1 MKKIAMA
8 SLNALFAK
16 IAADKKLYLP
26 IEKAGKVDFYEWSE
40 GETVRLDALKTVKSA
55 KDVFFP
61 QVENLLKFRVEG
73 KSIEI
78 NQAPLCE
85 DDFVI
90 FGVRG
95 CDAKSFEILDR
106 VFLVDP
112 RDEFYASRRARGIV
126 VTLACGE
133 PEETCFCKVF
143 GVDCTEPE
151 TAAEGLVDVA
161 AWFVEDTLYLK
172 AVTEKGTALLEAV
185 KDVLTEAENT
195 DEAKVEA
202 QKETVRAIVEK
213 LPYTHLSL
221 EGWNGD
227 ALMEKFNSPV
237 WEELYHPCLACGTCT
252 FVCPTCQCYDIKD
265 YDTGHGIQRY
275 RCWDSCM
282 YSDFTMMAHG
292 NNRNSQMQRFRQ
304 RFMHKLVYFPAN
316 NDGMYSCVGCGRCVE
331 KCPSSLNIVKVIK
344 AFEKQGGAKE

>member
-26 IEKAGKVDFYEWSE
+26 IEKAGKVDFYEWNE
-40 GETVRLDALKTVKSA
+40 GENVRLDVLKTVKSA

-85 DDFVI
+85 EDFVI

-112 RDEFYASRRARGIV
+112 RDEFYASRRAHGIV

-133 PEETCFCKVF
+133 PEESCFCTNF
-143 GVDCTEPE
+143 GVNPANPGGDV
-151 TAAEGLVDVA
+151 TAWIVGEEMFLQAN
-161 AWFVEDTLYLK
+161 
-172 AVTEKGTALLEAV
+172 TEKGEKLI
-185 KDVLTEAENT
+185 AEL
-195 DEAKVEA
+195 DEADKKAAEDEQA
-202 QKETVRAIVEK
+202 RISEIVEK
-213 LPYTHLSL
+213 LPLNGLNL
-221 EGWNGD
+221 EGFDGEH
-227 ALMEKFNSPV
+227 LMEKFNDPK
-237 WEELYHPCLACGTCT
+237 WEGLSRACLGCGTCT
-252 FVCPTCQCYDIKD
+252 FVCPTCQCYDIRDFDNGKSV
-265 YDTGHGIQRY
+265 TRY

-282 YSDFTMMAHG
+282 YSDFTLMAAE
-292 NNRNSQMQRFRQ
+292 NSRHTQLQRYRQ

-316 NDGMYSCVGCGRCVE
+316 NEGVYSCVGCGRCVE
-331 KCPSSLNIVKVIK
+331 KCPQGLNIVRVIK
-344 AFEKQGGAKE
+344 ALGVNEK

>member
-26 IEKAGKVDFYEWSE
+26 IEKAGKVDFYEWNE

-85 DDFVI
+85 EDFVV

-112 RDEFYASRRARGIV
+112 RDEFYASRRAHGIV

-133 PEETCFCKVF
+133 PEESCFCTNF
-143 GVDCTEPE
+143 GVNPANPGGDVTAWIVGEE
-151 TAAEGLVDVA
+151 MYLQANSEKGEKLIAELDEADAKAAE
-161 AWFVEDTLYLK
+161 
-172 AVTEKGTALLEAV
+172 
-185 KDVLTEAENT
+185 
-195 DEAKVEA
+195 DEQA
-202 QKETVRAIVEK
+202 RISGIVEK
-213 LPYTHLSL
+213 LPLNNLNL
-221 EGWNGD
+221 EGFDG
-227 ALMEKFNSPV
+227 AHLMEKFNDPR
-237 WEELYHPCLACGTCT
+237 WEGLSRACLGCGTCT
-252 FVCPTCQCYDIKD
+252 FVCPTCQCYDIRDFDNGKSV
-265 YDTGHGIQRY
+265 TRY

-282 YSDFTMMAHG
+282 YSDFTLMAAE
-292 NNRNSQMQRFRQ
+292 NSRHTQLQRYRQ

-316 NDGMYSCVGCGRCVE
+316 NEGVYSCVGCGRCVE
-331 KCPSSLNIVKVIK
+331 KCPQGLNIVRVIK
-344 AFEKQGGAKE
+344 ALGVNEK

>member
-8 SLNALFAK
+8 SLNALFAR

-26 IEKAGKVDFYEWSE
+26 IEKAGKVDFYEWNE

-85 DDFVI
+85 EDFVI

-112 RDEFYASRRARGIV
+112 RDEFYASRRAHGIV

-133 PEETCFCKVF
+133 PEESCFCTNF
-143 GVDCTEPE
+143 GVNPANPGGDV
-151 TAAEGLVDVA
+151 TAWIVGEEMFLQAN
-161 AWFVEDTLYLK
+161 
-172 AVTEKGTALLEAV
+172 TEKGEKLI
-185 KDVLTEAENT
+185 AEL
-195 DEAKVEA
+195 DEADKKAAEDEQARISEIA
-202 QKETVRAIVEK
+202 QK
-213 LPYTHLSL
+213 LPLNGLNL
-221 EGWNGD
+221 EGFDGEH
-227 ALMEKFNSPV
+227 LMEKFNDPK
-237 WEELYHPCLACGTCT
+237 WEGLSRACLGCGTCT
-252 FVCPTCQCYDIKD
+252 FVCPTCQCYDIRDFDNGKSV
-265 YDTGHGIQRY
+265 TRY

-282 YSDFTMMAHG
+282 YSDFTLMAAE
-292 NNRNSQMQRFRQ
+292 NSRHTQLQRYRQ

-316 NDGMYSCVGCGRCVE
+316 NEGVYSCVGCGRCVE
-331 KCPSSLNIVKVIK
+331 KCPQGLNIVRVIK
-344 AFEKQGGAKE
+344 ALGVNEK

>member
-8 SLNALFAK
+8 SLNALFAR

-85 DDFVI
+85 EDFVI

-95 CDAKSFEILDR
+95 CDARSFEILDR

-112 RDEFYASRRARGIV
+112 RDEFYASRRAHGIV

-133 PEETCFCKVF
+133 PEESCFCTNF
-143 GVDCTEPE
+143 GVNPANPGGDV
-151 TAAEGLVDVA
+151 TAWIVGEEMFLQAN
-161 AWFVEDTLYLK
+161 
-172 AVTEKGTALLEAV
+172 TEKGEKLI
-185 KDVLTEAENT
+185 AEL
-195 DEAKVEA
+195 DEADAKAAEDEQARISEIA
-202 QKETVRAIVEK
+202 QK
-213 LPYTHLSL
+213 LPLNGLNL
-221 EGWNGD
+221 EGFDGEH
-227 ALMEKFNSPV
+227 LMEKFNDPK
-237 WEELYHPCLACGTCT
+237 WESLSRACLGCGTCT
-252 FVCPTCQCYDIKD
+252 FVCPTCQCYDIRDFDNGKSV
-265 YDTGHGIQRY
+265 TRY

-282 YSDFTMMAHG
+282 YSDFTLMAAE
-292 NNRNSQMQRFRQ
+292 NSRHTQLQRYRQ

-316 NDGMYSCVGCGRCVE
+316 NEGVYSCVGCGRCVE
-331 KCPSSLNIVKVIK
+331 KCPQGLNIVRVIK
-344 AFEKQGGAKE
+344 ALGVNEK

>member
-8 SLNALFAK
+8 SLNALFAR

-40 GETVRLDALKTVKSA
+40 GENVRLDALKTVKSA

-85 DDFVI
+85 EDFVI

-112 RDEFYASRRARGIV
+112 RDEFYASRRAHGIV

-133 PEETCFCKVF
+133 PEESCFCTNF
-143 GVDCTEPE
+143 GVNPANPGGDV
-151 TAAEGLVDVA
+151 TAWIVGEEMFLQAN
-161 AWFVEDTLYLK
+161 
-172 AVTEKGTALLEAV
+172 TEKGEKLI
-185 KDVLTEAENT
+185 AEL
-195 DEAKVEA
+195 DEADKKAAEDEQA
-202 QKETVRAIVEK
+202 RISEIVKK
-213 LPYTHLSL
+213 LPLNGLNL
-221 EGWNGD
+221 EGFDGEH
-227 ALMEKFNSPV
+227 LMEKFNDPK
-237 WEELYHPCLACGTCT
+237 WESLSRACLGCGTCT
-252 FVCPTCQCYDIKD
+252 FVCPTCQCYDIRDFDNGKSV
-265 YDTGHGIQRY
+265 TRY

-282 YSDFTMMAHG
+282 YSDFTLMAAE
-292 NNRNSQMQRFRQ
+292 NSRHTQLQRYRQ

-316 NDGMYSCVGCGRCVE
+316 NEGVYSCVGCGRCVE
-331 KCPSSLNIVKVIK
+331 KCPQGLNIVRVIK
-344 AFEKQGGAKE
+344 ALGVNEK

>member
-8 SLNALFAK
+8 SLNALFER

-26 IEKAGKVDFYEWSE
+26 IEKAGQVDFYEWNE

-85 DDFVI
+85 EDFVI

-112 RDEFYASRRARGIV
+112 RDEFYASRRAHGIV

-133 PEETCFCKVF
+133 PEESCFCTNF
-143 GVDCTEPE
+143 GVNPANPGGDV
-151 TAAEGLVDVA
+151 TAWIVGEEMFLQAN
-161 AWFVEDTLYLK
+161 
-172 AVTEKGTALLEAV
+172 TEKGEKLI
-185 KDVLTEAENT
+185 AEL
-195 DEAKVEA
+195 DEADKKAAEDEQARISEIA
-202 QKETVRAIVEK
+202 QK
-213 LPYTHLSL
+213 LPLNGLNL
-221 EGWNGD
+221 EGFDG
-227 ALMEKFNSPV
+227 AHLMEKFNDPK
-237 WEELYHPCLACGTCT
+237 WEGLSRACLGCGTCT
-252 FVCPTCQCYDIKD
+252 FVCPTCQCYDIRDFDNGKSV
-265 YDTGHGIQRY
+265 TRY

-282 YSDFTMMAHG
+282 YSDFTLMAAE
-292 NNRNSQMQRFRQ
+292 NSRHTQLQRYRQ

-316 NDGMYSCVGCGRCVE
+316 NEGVYSCVGCGRCVE
-331 KCPSSLNIVKVIK
+331 KCPQGLNIVRVIK
-344 AFEKQGGAKE
+344 ALGVNEK

>member
-8 SLNALFAK
+8 SLNALFAQ

-26 IEKAGKVDFYEWSE
+26 IEKAGKVDFYEWNE

-85 DDFVI
+85 EDFVI

-112 RDEFYASRRARGIV
+112 RDEFYASRRAHGIV

-133 PEETCFCKVF
+133 PEESCFCTNF
-143 GVDCTEPE
+143 GVNPANPGGDV
-151 TAAEGLVDVA
+151 TAWIVGEEMFLQAN
-161 AWFVEDTLYLK
+161 
-172 AVTEKGTALLEAV
+172 TEKGEKLI
-185 KDVLTEAENT
+185 AEL
-195 DEAKVEA
+195 DEADKKAAEDEQARISEIA
-202 QKETVRAIVEK
+202 QK
-213 LPYTHLSL
+213 LPLNGLNL
-221 EGWNGD
+221 EGFDGEH
-227 ALMEKFNSPV
+227 LMEKFNDPK
-237 WEELYHPCLACGTCT
+237 WEGLSRACLGCGTCT
-252 FVCPTCQCYDIKD
+252 FVCPTCQCYDIRDFDNGKSV
-265 YDTGHGIQRY
+265 TRY

-282 YSDFTMMAHG
+282 YSDFTLMAAE
-292 NNRNSQMQRFRQ
+292 NSRHTQLQRYRQ

-316 NDGMYSCVGCGRCVE
+316 NEGVYSCVGCGRCVE
-331 KCPSSLNIVKVIK
+331 KCPQGLNIVRVIK
-344 AFEKQGGAKE
+344 ALGVNEK

>member
-26 IEKAGKVDFYEWSE
+26 IEKAGKVDFYEWNE
-40 GETVRLDALKTVKSA
+40 GESVRLDALKTVKSA

-85 DDFVI
+85 EDFVI

-112 RDEFYASRRARGIV
+112 RDEFYASRRAHGIV

-133 PEETCFCKVF
+133 PEESCFCTNF
-143 GVDCTEPE
+143 GVNPANPGGDV
-151 TAAEGLVDVA
+151 TAWIVGEEMFLQANS
-161 AWFVEDTLYLK
+161 
-172 AVTEKGTALLEAV
+172 EKGKKLI
-185 KDVLTEAENT
+185 AEL
-195 DEAKVEA
+195 DEADAKASEDEQA
-202 QKETVRAIVEK
+202 RISEIVKK
-213 LPYTHLSL
+213 LPLNGLNL
-221 EGWNGD
+221 EGFDGEH
-227 ALMEKFNSPV
+227 LMEKFNDPK
-237 WEELYHPCLACGTCT
+237 WESLSRACLGCGTCT
-252 FVCPTCQCYDIKD
+252 FVCPTCQCYDIRDFDNGKSV
-265 YDTGHGIQRY
+265 TRY

-282 YSDFTMMAHG
+282 YSDFTLMAAE
-292 NNRNSQMQRFRQ
+292 NSRHTQLQRYRQ

-316 NDGMYSCVGCGRCVE
+316 NEGVYSCVGCGRCVE
-331 KCPSSLNIVKVIK
+331 KCPQGLNIVRVIK
-344 AFEKQGGAKE
+344 ALGVNEK

>member
-8 SLNALFAK
+8 SLNALFAR

-26 IEKAGKVDFYEWSE
+26 IEKAGKVDFYEWNE

-85 DDFVI
+85 EDFVI

-112 RDEFYASRRARGIV
+112 RDEFYASRRAHGIV

-133 PEETCFCKVF
+133 PEESCFCTNF
-143 GVDCTEPE
+143 GVNPANPGGDV
-151 TAAEGLVDVA
+151 TAWIVGEEMFLQAN
-161 AWFVEDTLYLK
+161 
-172 AVTEKGTALLEAV
+172 TEKGEKLI
-185 KDVLTEAENT
+185 AEL
-195 DEAKVEA
+195 DEADKKAAEDEQA
-202 QKETVRAIVEK
+202 RISEIVKK
-213 LPYTHLSL
+213 LPLNGLNL
-221 EGWNGD
+221 EGFDGEH
-227 ALMEKFNSPV
+227 LMEKFNDPK
-237 WEELYHPCLACGTCT
+237 WEGLSRACLGCGTCT
-252 FVCPTCQCYDIKD
+252 FVCPTCQCYDIRDFDNGKSV
-265 YDTGHGIQRY
+265 TRY

-282 YSDFTMMAHG
+282 YSDFTLMAAE
-292 NNRNSQMQRFRQ
+292 NSRHTQLQRYRQ

-316 NDGMYSCVGCGRCVE
+316 NEGVYSCVGCGRCVE
-331 KCPSSLNIVKVIK
+331 KCP
-344 AFEKQGGAKE
+344 

>member
-8 SLNALFAK
+8 SLNALFAQ

-26 IEKAGKVDFYEWSE
+26 IEKAGKVDFYEWNE

-85 DDFVI
+85 EDFVI

-112 RDEFYASRRARGIV
+112 RDEFYASRRAHGIV

-133 PEETCFCKVF
+133 PEESCFCTNF
-143 GVDCTEPE
+143 GVNPANPGGDV
-151 TAAEGLVDVA
+151 TAWIVGEEMFLQAN
-161 AWFVEDTLYLK
+161 
-172 AVTEKGTALLEAV
+172 TEKGEKLI
-185 KDVLTEAENT
+185 AEL
-195 DEAKVEA
+195 DEADAKAAEDEQARISEIA
-202 QKETVRAIVEK
+202 QK
-213 LPYTHLSL
+213 LPLNGLNL
-221 EGWNGD
+221 EGFDG
-227 ALMEKFNSPV
+227 AHLMEKFNDPK
-237 WEELYHPCLACGTCT
+237 WEGLSRACLGCGTCT
-252 FVCPTCQCYDIKD
+252 FVCPTCQCYDIRDFDNGKSV
-265 YDTGHGIQRY
+265 TRY

-282 YSDFTMMAHG
+282 YSDFTLMAAE
-292 NNRNSQMQRFRQ
+292 NSRHTQLQRYRQ

-316 NDGMYSCVGCGRCVE
+316 NEGVYSCVGCGRCVE
-331 KCPSSLNIVKVIK
+331 KCPQGLNIVRVIK
-344 AFEKQGGAKE
+344 ALGVNEK

>member
-8 SLNALFAK
+8 SLNALFAR

-26 IEKAGKVDFYEWSE
+26 IEKAGKVDFYEWNE

-85 DDFVI
+85 EDFVI

-112 RDEFYASRRARGIV
+112 RDEFYASRRAHGIV

-133 PEETCFCKVF
+133 PEESCFCTNF
-143 GVDCTEPE
+143 GVNPANPGGDV
-151 TAAEGLVDVA
+151 TAWIVGEEMFLQAN
-161 AWFVEDTLYLK
+161 
-172 AVTEKGTALLEAV
+172 TEKGEKLI
-185 KDVLTEAENT
+185 AEL
-195 DEAKVEA
+195 DEADKKAAEDEQA
-202 QKETVRAIVEK
+202 RISEIVKK
-213 LPYTHLSL
+213 LPLNGLNL
-221 EGWNGD
+221 EGFDGEH
-227 ALMEKFNSPV
+227 LMEKFNDPR
-237 WEELYHPCLACGTCT
+237 WEGLSRACLGCGTCT
-252 FVCPTCQCYDIKD
+252 FVCPICQCYDIRDFDNGKSV
-265 YDTGHGIQRY
+265 TRY

-282 YSDFTMMAHG
+282 YSDFTLMAAE
-292 NNRNSQMQRFRQ
+292 NSRHTQLQRYRQ

-316 NDGMYSCVGCGRCVE
+316 NEGVYSCVGCGRCVE
-331 KCPSSLNIVKVIK
+331 KCPQGLNIVRVIK
-344 AFEKQGGAKE
+344 ALGVNEK

>member
-8 SLNALFAK
+8 SLNALFAR

-26 IEKAGKVDFYEWSE
+26 IEKAGKVDFYEWNE

-85 DDFVI
+85 EDFVI

-112 RDEFYASRRARGIV
+112 RDEFYASRRAHGIV

-133 PEETCFCKVF
+133 PEESCFCTNF
-143 GVDCTEPE
+143 GVNPAAPGGDV
-151 TAAEGLVDVA
+151 TAWIVGEEMFLQAN
-161 AWFVEDTLYLK
+161 
-172 AVTEKGTALLEAV
+172 TEKGEKLI
-185 KDVLTEAENT
+185 AEL
-195 DEAKVEA
+195 DEADAKAAEDEQARISEIA
-202 QKETVRAIVEK
+202 QK
-213 LPYTHLSL
+213 LPLNGLNL
-221 EGWNGD
+221 EGFDGEH
-227 ALMEKFNSPV
+227 LMEKFNDPR
-237 WEELYHPCLACGTCT
+237 WEGLSRACLGCGTCT
-252 FVCPTCQCYDIKD
+252 FVCPTCQCYDIRDFDNGKSV
-265 YDTGHGIQRY
+265 TRY

-282 YSDFTMMAHG
+282 YSDFTLMAAE
-292 NNRNSQMQRFRQ
+292 NSRHTQLQRYRQ

-316 NDGMYSCVGCGRCVE
+316 NEGVYSCVGCGRCVE
-331 KCPSSLNIVKVIK
+331 KCPQGLNIVRVIK
-344 AFEKQGGAKE
+344 ALGVNEK

>member
-8 SLNALFAK
+8 SLNALFAR

-26 IEKAGKVDFYEWSE
+26 IEKAGKVDFYEWNE

-85 DDFVI
+85 EDFVI

-112 RDEFYASRRARGIV
+112 RDEFYASRRAHGIV

-133 PEETCFCKVF
+133 PEESCFCTNF
-143 GVDCTEPE
+143 GVNPANPGGDV
-151 TAAEGLVDVA
+151 TAWIVGEEMFLQAN
-161 AWFVEDTLYLK
+161 
-172 AVTEKGTALLEAV
+172 TEKGEKLI
-185 KDVLTEAENT
+185 AEL
-195 DEAKVEA
+195 DEADKKAAEDEQA
-202 QKETVRAIVEK
+202 RISEIVKK
-213 LPYTHLSL
+213 LPLNGLNL
-221 EGWNGD
+221 EGFDGEH
-227 ALMEKFNSPV
+227 LMEKFNDPK
-237 WEELYHPCLACGTCT
+237 WEGLSRACLGCGTCT
-252 FVCPTCQCYDIKD
+252 FVCPTCQCYDIRDFDNGKSV
-265 YDTGHGIQRY
+265 TRY

-282 YSDFTMMAHG
+282 YSDFTLMAAE
-292 NNRNSQMQRFRQ
+292 NSRHTQLQRYRQ

-316 NDGMYSCVGCGRCVE
+316 NEGVYSCVGCGRCVE
-331 KCPSSLNIVKVIK
+331 KCPQGLNIVRVIK
-344 AFEKQGGAKE
+344 ALGVNEK

>member
-8 SLNALFAK
+8 SLNALFAR

-26 IEKAGKVDFYEWSE
+26 IEKAGKVDFYEWNE

-85 DDFVI
+85 EDFVI

-112 RDEFYASRRARGIV
+112 RDEVYASRRARGIV

-133 PEETCFCKVF
+133 PEESCFCTNF
-143 GVDCTEPE
+143 GVNPANPGGDVTAWIVGEE
-151 TAAEGLVDVA
+151 MYLQANSEKGEKLIAELDEADAKAAE
-161 AWFVEDTLYLK
+161 
-172 AVTEKGTALLEAV
+172 
-185 KDVLTEAENT
+185 
-195 DEAKVEA
+195 DEQA
-202 QKETVRAIVEK
+202 RISAIVDK
-213 LPYTHLSL
+213 LPLNNLNL
-221 EGWNGD
+221 EGFDGEH
-227 ALMEKFNSPV
+227 LMEKFNDPR
-237 WEELYHPCLACGTCT
+237 WEGLSRACLGCGTCT
-252 FVCPTCQCYDIKD
+252 FVCPTCQCYDIRDFDNGKSV
-265 YDTGHGIQRY
+265 TRY

-282 YSDFTMMAHG
+282 YSDFTLMAAE
-292 NNRNSQMQRFRQ
+292 NSRHTQLQRYRQ

-316 NDGMYSCVGCGRCVE
+316 NEGVYSCVGCGRCVE
-331 KCPSSLNIVKVIK
+331 KCPQGLNIVRVIK
-344 AFEKQGGAKE
+344 ALGVNEK

>member
-8 SLNALFAK
+8 SLNALFAQ

-26 IEKAGKVDFYEWSE
+26 IEKAGKVDFYEWNE

-85 DDFVI
+85 EDFVI

-112 RDEFYASRRARGIV
+112 RDEFYASRRAHGIV

-133 PEETCFCKVF
+133 PEESCFCTNF
-143 GVDCTEPE
+143 GVNPANPGGDV
-151 TAAEGLVDVA
+151 TAWIVGEEMFLQAN
-161 AWFVEDTLYLK
+161 
-172 AVTEKGTALLEAV
+172 TEKGEKLI
-185 KDVLTEAENT
+185 AEL
-195 DEAKVEA
+195 DEADVKAAEDEQARITEIA
-202 QKETVRAIVEK
+202 QK
-213 LPYTHLSL
+213 LPLNNLNL
-221 EGWNGD
+221 EGFDGEH
-227 ALMEKFNSPV
+227 LMEKFNDPK
-237 WEELYHPCLACGTCT
+237 WEGLSRACLGCGTCT
-252 FVCPTCQCYDIKD
+252 FVCPTCQCYDIRDFDNGKSV
-265 YDTGHGIQRY
+265 TRY

-282 YSDFTMMAHG
+282 YSDFTLMAAE
-292 NNRNSQMQRFRQ
+292 NSRHTQLQRYRQ

-316 NDGMYSCVGCGRCVE
+316 NEGVYSCVGCGRCVE
-331 KCPSSLNIVKVIK
+331 KCPQGLNIVRVIK
-344 AFEKQGGAKE
+344 ALGVNEK

>member
-40 GETVRLDALKTVKSA
+40 GENVRLDALKTVKSA

-85 DDFVI
+85 EDFVI

-112 RDEFYASRRARGIV
+112 RDEFYASRRAHGIV

-133 PEETCFCKVF
+133 PEESCFCTNF
-143 GVDCTEPE
+143 GVNPAAPGGDV
-151 TAAEGLVDVA
+151 TAWIVGEEMFLQAN
-161 AWFVEDTLYLK
+161 
-172 AVTEKGTALLEAV
+172 TEKGEKLI
-185 KDVLTEAENT
+185 AEL
-195 DEAKVEA
+195 DEADAKAAEDEQARISEIA
-202 QKETVRAIVEK
+202 QK
-213 LPYTHLSL
+213 LPLNGLNL
-221 EGWNGD
+221 EGFDGEH
-227 ALMEKFNSPV
+227 LMEKFNDPK
-237 WEELYHPCLACGTCT
+237 WEGLSRACLGCGTCT
-252 FVCPTCQCYDIKD
+252 FVCPTCQCYDIRDFDNGKSV
-265 YDTGHGIQRY
+265 TRY

-282 YSDFTMMAHG
+282 YSDFTLMAAE
-292 NNRNSQMQRFRQ
+292 NSRHTQLQRYRQ

-316 NDGMYSCVGCGRCVE
+316 NEGVYSCVGCGRCVE
-331 KCPSSLNIVKVIK
+331 KCPQGLNIVRVIK
-344 AFEKQGGAKE
+344 ALGVNEK

>member
-8 SLNALFAK
+8 SLNALFAR

-26 IEKAGKVDFYEWSE
+26 IEKAGKVDFYEWNE

-85 DDFVI
+85 EDFVI

-112 RDEFYASRRARGIV
+112 RDEFYASRRAHGIV
-126 VTLACGE
+126 VTLACSE
-133 PEETCFCKVF
+133 PEESCFCTNF
-143 GVDCTEPE
+143 GVNPANPGGDV
-151 TAAEGLVDVA
+151 TAWIVGEEMFLQAN
-161 AWFVEDTLYLK
+161 
-172 AVTEKGTALLEAV
+172 TEKGEKLI
-185 KDVLTEAENT
+185 AEL
-195 DEAKVEA
+195 DEADKKAAEDEQA
-202 QKETVRAIVEK
+202 RISEIVKK
-213 LPYTHLSL
+213 LPLNGLNL
-221 EGWNGD
+221 EGFDGEH
-227 ALMEKFNSPV
+227 LMEKFNDPK
-237 WEELYHPCLACGTCT
+237 WEGLSRACLGCGTCT
-252 FVCPTCQCYDIKD
+252 FVCPTCQCYDIRDFDNGKSV
-265 YDTGHGIQRY
+265 TRY

-282 YSDFTMMAHG
+282 YSDFTLMAAE
-292 NNRNSQMQRFRQ
+292 NSRHTQLQRYRQ

-316 NDGMYSCVGCGRCVE
+316 NEGVYSCVGCGRCVE
-331 KCPSSLNIVKVIK
+331 KCPQGLNIVRVIK
-344 AFEKQGGAKE
+344 ALGVNEK

>member
-8 SLNALFAK
+8 SLNALFAR

-26 IEKAGKVDFYEWSE
+26 IEKAGKVDFYEWNE

-85 DDFVI
+85 EDFVI

-112 RDEFYASRRARGIV
+112 RDEFYASRRAHGIV

-133 PEETCFCKVF
+133 PEESCFCTNF
-143 GVDCTEPE
+143 GVNPANPGGDV
-151 TAAEGLVDVA
+151 TAWIVGEEMFLQAN
-161 AWFVEDTLYLK
+161 
-172 AVTEKGTALLEAV
+172 TEKGEKLI
-185 KDVLTEAENT
+185 AEL
-195 DEAKVEA
+195 DEADVKAAEDEQARITEIA
-202 QKETVRAIVEK
+202 QK
-213 LPYTHLSL
+213 LPLNNLNL
-221 EGWNGD
+221 EGFDGEH
-227 ALMEKFNSPV
+227 LMEKFNDPK
-237 WEELYHPCLACGTCT
+237 WEGLSRACLGCGTCT
-252 FVCPTCQCYDIKD
+252 FVCPTCQCYDIRDFDNGKSV
-265 YDTGHGIQRY
+265 TRY

-282 YSDFTMMAHG
+282 YSDFTLMAAE
-292 NNRNSQMQRFRQ
+292 NSRHTQLQRYRQ

-316 NDGMYSCVGCGRCVE
+316 NEGVYSCVGCGRCVE
-331 KCPSSLNIVKVIK
+331 KCPQGLNIVRVIK
-344 AFEKQGGAKE
+344 ALGVNEK

>member
-26 IEKAGKVDFYEWSE
+26 IEKAGKVDFYEWNE
-40 GETVRLDALKTVKSA
+40 GENVRLDALKTVKSA

-85 DDFVI
+85 EDFVI

-112 RDEFYASRRARGIV
+112 RDEFYASRRAHGIV

-133 PEETCFCKVF
+133 PEESCFCTNF
-143 GVDCTEPE
+143 GVNPAAPGGDV
-151 TAAEGLVDVA
+151 TAWIVGEEMFLQAN
-161 AWFVEDTLYLK
+161 
-172 AVTEKGTALLEAV
+172 TEKGEKLI
-185 KDVLTEAENT
+185 AEL
-195 DEAKVEA
+195 DEADAKAAEDEQARISEIA
-202 QKETVRAIVEK
+202 QK
-213 LPYTHLSL
+213 LPLNGLNL
-221 EGWNGD
+221 EGFDGEH
-227 ALMEKFNSPV
+227 LMEKFNDPK
-237 WEELYHPCLACGTCT
+237 WEGLSRACLGCGTCT
-252 FVCPTCQCYDIKD
+252 FVCPTCQCYDIRDFDNGKSV
-265 YDTGHGIQRY
+265 TRY

-282 YSDFTMMAHG
+282 YSDFTLMAAE
-292 NNRNSQMQRFRQ
+292 NSRHTQLQRYRQ

-316 NDGMYSCVGCGRCVE
+316 NEGVYSCVGCGRCVE
-331 KCPSSLNIVKVIK
+331 KCPQGLNIVRVIK
-344 AFEKQGGAKE
+344 ALGVNEK

>member
-85 DDFVI
+85 EDFVI

-112 RDEFYASRRARGIV
+112 RDEFYASRRAHGIV
-126 VTLACGE
+126 VTLACSE
-133 PEETCFCKVF
+133 PEESCFCTNF
-143 GVDCTEPE
+143 GVNPANPGGDA
-151 TAAEGLVDVA
+151 TAWIVGEEMFLQAN
-161 AWFVEDTLYLK
+161 
-172 AVTEKGTALLEAV
+172 TEKGEKLI
-185 KDVLTEAENT
+185 AEL
-195 DEAKVEA
+195 DEADKKAAEDEQA
-202 QKETVRAIVEK
+202 RISEIVKK
-213 LPYTHLSL
+213 LPLNGLNL
-221 EGWNGD
+221 EGFDGEH
-227 ALMEKFNSPV
+227 LMEKFNDPK
-237 WEELYHPCLACGTCT
+237 WEGLSRACLGCGTCT
-252 FVCPTCQCYDIKD
+252 FVCPTCQCYDIRD
-265 YDTGHGIQRY
+265 YDTGHGVERY

-282 YSDFTMMAHG
+282 YSDFTLMAATTP
-292 NNRNSQMQRFRQ
+292 RPTQMQRYRQ
-304 RFMHKLVYFPAN
+304 RFMHKLCYFPAKN
-316 NDGMYSCVGCGRCVE
+316 GGMYSCVGCGRCVK
-331 KCPSSLNIVKVIK
+331 KCPMNLNIVKVIK
-344 AFEKQGGAKE
+344 ALGEDAK

>member
-8 SLNALFAK
+8 SLNALFAR

-40 GETVRLDALKTVKSA
+40 GENVRLDALKTVKSA

-85 DDFVI
+85 EDFVI

-112 RDEFYASRRARGIV
+112 RDEFYASRRAHGIV

-133 PEETCFCKVF
+133 PEESCFCTNF
-143 GVDCTEPE
+143 GVNPANPGGDV
-151 TAAEGLVDVA
+151 TAWIVGEEMLLQAN
-161 AWFVEDTLYLK
+161 
-172 AVTEKGTALLEAV
+172 TEKGEKLI
-185 KDVLTEAENT
+185 AEL
-195 DEAKVEA
+195 DEADAKAAADEQA
-202 QKETVRAIVEK
+202 RISEIVEK
-213 LPYTHLSL
+213 LPLNGLNL
-221 EGWNGD
+221 EGFDGEH
-227 ALMEKFNSPV
+227 LMEKFNDPK
-237 WEELYHPCLACGTCT
+237 WEGLSRACLGCGTCT
-252 FVCPTCQCYDIKD
+252 FVCPTCQCYDIRDFDNGKSV
-265 YDTGHGIQRY
+265 TRY

-282 YSDFTMMAHG
+282 YSDFTLMAAE
-292 NNRNSQMQRFRQ
+292 NSRHTQLQRYRQ

-316 NDGMYSCVGCGRCVE
+316 NEGVYSCVGCGRCVE
-331 KCPSSLNIVKVIK
+331 KCPQGLNIVRVIK
-344 AFEKQGGAKE
+344 ALGVNEK

>member
-8 SLNALFAK
+8 SLNALFAR

-85 DDFVI
+85 EDFVI

-112 RDEFYASRRARGIV
+112 RDEFYASRRAHGVV

-133 PEETCFCKVF
+133 PEESCFCTNF
-143 GVDCTEPE
+143 GVNPANPGGDV
-151 TAAEGLVDVA
+151 TAWIVGEEMFLQAN
-161 AWFVEDTLYLK
+161 
-172 AVTEKGTALLEAV
+172 TEKGEKLI
-185 KDVLTEAENT
+185 AEL
-195 DEAKVEA
+195 DEADKKAAEDEQARISEIA
-202 QKETVRAIVEK
+202 QK
-213 LPYTHLSL
+213 LPLNGLNL
-221 EGWNGD
+221 EGFDGEH
-227 ALMEKFNSPV
+227 LMEKFNDPK
-237 WEELYHPCLACGTCT
+237 WESLSRACLGCGTCT
-252 FVCPTCQCYDIKD
+252 FVCPTCQCYDIRDFDNGKSV
-265 YDTGHGIQRY
+265 TRY

-282 YSDFTMMAHG
+282 YSDFTLMAAE
-292 NNRNSQMQRFRQ
+292 NSRHTQLQRYRQ

-316 NDGMYSCVGCGRCVE
+316 NEGVYSCVGCGRCVE
-331 KCPSSLNIVKVIK
+331 KCPQGLNIVRVIK
-344 AFEKQGGAKE
+344 ALGVNEK